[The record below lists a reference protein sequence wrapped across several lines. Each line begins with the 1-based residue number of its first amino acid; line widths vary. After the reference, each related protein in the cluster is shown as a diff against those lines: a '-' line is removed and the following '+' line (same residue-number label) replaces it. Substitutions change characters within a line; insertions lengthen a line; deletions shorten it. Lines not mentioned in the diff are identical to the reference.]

1 MRVISAARTM
11 NYRIHTS
18 VFAAALLFVSAWAEP
33 ELNAEA
39 QAVEIPV
46 SAETVLESALGQME
60 QLVEALSAVVDAGSA
75 AALAPQI
82 VALYAALENTDF
94 SPIADED
101 EELVAADF
109 EEVYVRMEEEM
120 MRLADVGCYG
130 NAALAELCGAADE
143 VTVEPEKR
151 SAQPLPLEEQELPAP
166 ESGTEAPLQ

>member
-1 MRVISAARTM
+1 MRAISAALTM

-18 VFAAALLFVSAWAEP
+18 VFAAALLFVPAWAEP

-46 SAETVLESALGQME
+46 SAETVLESSLGQME

-82 VALYAALENTDF
+82 VALYVALENTDF

-109 EEVYVRMEEEM
+109 EDVYVRLEEEM
-120 MRLADVGCYG
+120 MRLADIGCYG

-151 SAQPLPLEEQELPAP
+151 SAQPQPLEEQELPAP

>member
-1 MRVISAARTM
+1 MRAISAALTM

-18 VFAAALLFVSAWAEP
+18 VFAAALLFVPAWAEP
-33 ELNAEA
+33 ELNVEA

-94 SPIADED
+94 SPIADE
-101 EELVAADF
+101 ELVAADF

-151 SAQPLPLEEQELPAP
+151 SAQPQPQEEQELPAP